1 MASDGY
7 FDLGTFTFP
16 ITTKSSEAQKWFDRG
31 ILWTYGFNHAE
42 AIICYKKAIEHDSE
56 CGMAYWGAAYASGPN
71 YNRVWTSFDHNDLRD
86 SLAQSYDF
94 SREAP
99 KHTSHLTPKEAAL
112 CNAIQSRY
120 PAREPPFDFESS
132 NRSYAEA
139 MRKVHNMFGQD
150 DLNIRCLFTDSLM
163 MTAPRKMFDIHTG
176 KPIVG
181 TPVNEVT
188 KLLEDA
194 LKIRECRE
202 HPGILHLWIHHMEMS
217 SNPAV
222 ALPAAD
228 LLRPMC
234 PDGGHLK
241 HMPSHLD
248 VLVGDYRRSI
258 SSNLEAVKADE
269 LYRKRTGGKGFYT
282 FYRLHNYHSLIYA
295 AMLAGQ
301 SRVAL
306 EAVDDMEDSIT
317 DELLKTKSPPLA
329 DWMEFFKSVRLHVYI
344 RFGLWDDIKVY
355 KLPEDQELY
364 CVTTVFAHYAKGLA
378 WAITGDLGKADKER
392 ALYRAAVTRVSPTRK
407 DFPNYISDELRV
419 ATAMLDGEIEY
430 RRGNTKEAFKHL
442 RDAIHYDDTLL
453 YSEPWGW
460 MQPTRHAFAA
470 LSLEQGNVEDAL
482 QAYAE
487 DLGLDD
493 TLTRAHTHPN
503 NVWALH
509 GYHECLIKLGRKDEA
524 RVIKKQLDLASAWA
538 DIEITASCACRLDV
552 FKETAPTDGIGN
564 GDIIAN
570 GCCH

>member
-1 MASDGY
+1 MALPDSDKHAARELQITEACAKHGVHIAPGSSY
-7 FDLGTFTFP
+7 REEEYGWFRVTFTTAKAP
-16 ITTKSSEAQKWFDRG
+16 LEEGIRRIVSALTELRADETAAPTSETATVEAAAPASEAASSATATSESARSEAGTSMTSISETTIPADKTANEIEVPTTGSVTIATEPRIPTTETATTEILTSTTKG
-31 ILWTYGFNHAE
+31 TTPIL
-42 AIICYKKAIEHDSE
+42 D
-56 CGMAYWGAAYASGPN
+56 AA
-71 YNRVWTSFDHNDLRD
+71 
-86 SLAQSYDF
+86 
-94 SREAP
+94 AP
-99 KHTSHLTPKEAAL
+99 VS
-112 CNAIQSRY
+112 
-120 PAREPPFDFESS
+120 
-132 NRSYAEA
+132 
-139 MRKVHNMFGQD
+139 
-150 DLNIRCLFTDSLM
+150 
-163 MTAPRKMFDIHTG
+163 
-176 KPIVG
+176 
-181 TPVNEVT
+181 
-188 KLLEDA
+188 
-194 LKIRECRE
+194 
-202 HPGILHLWIHHMEMS
+202 
-217 SNPAV
+217 
-222 ALPAAD
+222 
-228 LLRPMC
+228 
-234 PDGGHLK
+234 
-241 HMPSHLD
+241 
-248 VLVGDYRRSI
+248 
-258 SSNLEAVKADE
+258 
-269 LYRKRTGGKGFYT
+269 
-282 FYRLHNYHSLIYA
+282 
-295 AMLAGQ
+295 
-301 SRVAL
+301 
-306 EAVDDMEDSIT
+306 
-317 DELLKTKSPPLA
+317 
-329 DWMEFFKSVRLHVYI
+329 
-344 RFGLWDDIKVY
+344 
-355 KLPEDQELY
+355 
-364 CVTTVFAHYAKGLA
+364 
-378 WAITGDLGKADKER
+378 GKADKER